1 MFNNV
6 RRLCGQLA
14 AYGTADVAI
23 LALNFLLLPIYTRVL
38 STREYGALALLLV
51 CEAFF
56 KPVSRWGL
64 DNAFLRLYYDYRSDD
79 DRKTLAATI
88 AGVLLILNGTL
99 LLLLYVAANPL
110 NELLFASLEFVPAY
124 RLLVVNTFAG
134 AFLFLPLNLLR
145 IQERSRLFAT
155 LTFLRSFG
163 TVVARLILVV
173 GLGFGVLG
181 IMLAD
186 LLITAA
192 LVAGLSGV
200 LRAMLAPRF
209 STAMLQALLA
219 YGFPQVPHGLLSQTM
234 AMADRFI
241 LGVYLPLREVG
252 LYLIGSTVAALIKL
266 YPVAF
271 EAAWMPFAFDS
282 MQRPDAR
289 KLFARLG
296 TYAFAVLA
304 FLKVVMGGLAPP
316 AIVLLL
322 PAEYHPA
329 ARVVPLL
336 AVGMAVQSLTRFL
349 VTSLN
354 VAKQTRVYPVVTAIG
369 AGASVVAN
377 LLLIPPLG
385 MVGAAIALL
394 SSQALA
400 TGVTA
405 YFAQRVYRIPYE
417 LARLGK
423 VVAVGTVAYVAMTM
437 AALASPWQ
445 TLGLRAGLIVLFP
458 TGLVLLRFFE
468 PHELGQA
475 QRLVTSVV
483 TGFFGRSRGVVVPDR
498 KVAPDLKV
506 RPTGDEV
513 TDPAGHPPVGSPIG
527 RPGL

>member
-1 MFNNV
+1 MFDNV
-6 RRLCGQLA
+6 RRISRQLA
-14 AYGTADVAI
+14 AYGTADAAV
-23 LALNFLLLPIYTRVL
+23 LAVNFLLLPIYTRVL

-51 CEAFF
+51 CEAFL
-56 KPVSRWGL
+56 KPVCRWGL
-64 DNAFLRLYYDYRSDD
+64 DSAFLRLYYDYRTDH
-79 DRKTLAATI
+79 DRKTLAGTI
-88 AGVLLILNGTL
+88 AGFLLSVNGTL
-99 LLLLYVAANPL
+99 LLLLLVVANPV
-110 NELLFASLEFVPAY
+110 NQLLFDSLEFVPAY
-124 RLLVVNTFAG
+124 RLLVVNSFAG

-145 IQERSRLFAT
+145 IQERSRRFAT

-173 GLGFGVLG
+173 GFRLGVLG
-181 IMLAD
+181 IILAD

-192 LVAGLSGV
+192 LLVGLSGV
-200 LRAMLAPRF
+200 LRSMLARRL
-209 STAMLQALLA
+209 SAGMLRDLLA
-219 YGFPQVPHGLLSQTM
+219 YGFPHVPHGLLSQTI

-241 LGVYLPLREVG
+241 LGMYLPLRDVG
-252 LYLIGSTVAALIKL
+252 LYLIGSTVAAVLKL

-282 MQRPDAR
+282 MERRDAP
-289 KLFARLG
+289 KLFARMG
-296 TYAFAVLA
+296 TYAFAVLT
-304 FLKVVMGGLAPP
+304 FLTVAMAGLAPP
-316 AIVLLL
+316 AIALLL

-329 ARVVPLL
+329 ASVVPLL
-336 AVGMAVQSLTRFL
+336 AVGMAVQSLTWFL

-369 AGASVVAN
+369 AGASVAAN

-417 LARLGK
+417 LVRLGK
-423 VVAVGTVAYVAMTM
+423 VVAVGTLTYVAMTT
-437 AALASPWQ
+437 AVLASPWQ

-458 TGLVLLRFFE
+458 TGLMLLRFFE

-483 TGFFGRSRGVVVPDR
+483 TGFSGRSRDL
-498 KVAPDLKV
+498 VAPDLKV
-506 RPTGDEV
+506 GPTGDV
-513 TDPAGHPPVGSPIG
+513 TEPAGHRPVGSPIR